1 MSPAAKKTASA
12 KTPAIEGQVVDQ
24 VIIDEPVAW
33 GEAPLNGR
41 VIRFKMPNPTQLM
54 VMRRLSRQLNAATD
68 DRARFF
74 LVAQFLDAVS
84 ALMINDDDRM
94 FADTEVLEGRADLPE
109 LTPLIVAAIG
119 GAEVFEQWQNQT
131 PGKKPPARRVRRARN

>member
-1 MSPAAKKTASA
+1 MSPAAKKT
-12 KTPAIEGQVVDQ
+12 TPPGALTVEGQVAEV
-24 VIIDEPVAW
+24 IDEAAVW

-41 VIRFKMPNPTQLM
+41 IITFKMPNPTQLM
-54 VMRRLSRQLNAATD
+54 VMRRLSRQLNAATE

-84 ALMINDDDRM
+84 ALMINEDDRM
-94 FADTEVLEGRADLPE
+94 YADTEVLEGRADLPE

-119 GAEVFEQWQNQT
+119 GAEIFEQWQNQT
-131 PGKKPPARRVRRARN
+131 PAKKAPARRVRRARS